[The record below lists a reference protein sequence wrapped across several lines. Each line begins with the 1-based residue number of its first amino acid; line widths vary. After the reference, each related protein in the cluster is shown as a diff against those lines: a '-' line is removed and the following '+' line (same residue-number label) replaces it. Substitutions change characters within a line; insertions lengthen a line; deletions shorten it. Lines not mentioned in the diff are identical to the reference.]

1 MDRFDP
7 DQPPSIFSR
16 PELVDEPHRPE
27 HEPERPGQSVAH
39 RPGTRAPTP
48 PTRSTRTGPGRR
60 AMVAM
65 GAGGLLILIVA
76 GFVAASLLGPPAAEV
91 GLSTA
96 SVSPSPSV
104 SATASASQPATP
116 SAPVPTAA
124 TPSATATAAASPTPV
139 PTPAGPPQE
148 IAVGGWATVSV
159 GELNVRREAGLTST
173 SLYRLVR
180 GAVAHVFEGPVS
192 RDGLNWYRVA
202 SLGGAQGWAASGPQ
216 ADPFLTTFV
225 EDSDLLYCDRVTSDV
240 LQLVDGSVEP
250 HDPIMVGE
258 LALPAAAFD
267 DLELGVLELAR
278 ATRSNACFGAEI
290 GPGGIPVMYT
300 QTRINACGRVTGD
313 GAAFRLRPAAG
324 MNVAI
329 EYQVKETAI
338 VHPGLMATDGNVGA
352 RVRLAAL
359 GDAVTLCVFA
369 GVTETA
375 TGVGSDLFVDGTQ
388 CVVVEEHAA
397 NQLTIRAAEGGEAV
411 QFAIAPDQPIE
422 AGSISVGVPTGLTI
436 GASVGGGQHSFWV
449 YETPITGCG

>member
-1 MDRFDP
+1 MYRFDP

-16 PELVDEPHRPE
+16 PEPVDEPPRPE
-27 HEPERPGQSVAH
+27 HEPERPRQTPAH
-39 RPGTRAPTP
+39 RPGPRVPTT
-48 PTRSTRTGPGRR
+48 PTRPTWTGLSRR
-60 AMVAM
+60 AMGAM
-65 GAGGLLILIVA
+65 GAGGLLILAVA
-76 GFVAASLLGPPAAEV
+76 GFVAASLSGPPADEV
-91 GLSTA
+91 GLSAA
-96 SVSPSPSV
+96 SASPAPSV
-104 SATASASQPATP
+104 SAAASAGQPTTP
-116 SAPVPTAA
+116 SAPASSAA
-124 TPSATATAAASPTPV
+124 TPSATATASPTPV

-159 GELNVRREAGLTST
+159 DELNVRREAGLTST
-173 SLYRLVR
+173 SMYRLVR

-192 RDGLNWYRVA
+192 RDGLDWYRVA

-216 ADPFLTTFV
+216 AEPFMTTFV

-436 GASVGGGQHSFWV
+436 YASVGGGQHSFWV